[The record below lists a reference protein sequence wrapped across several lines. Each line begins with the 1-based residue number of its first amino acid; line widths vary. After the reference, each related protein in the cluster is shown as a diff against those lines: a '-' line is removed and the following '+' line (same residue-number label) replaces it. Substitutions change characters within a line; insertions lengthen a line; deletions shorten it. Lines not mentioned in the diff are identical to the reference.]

1 MALKVIG
8 IAGSLRTGSYNRA
21 LLRAAKALAPAGM
34 EIEIAEIASFPL
46 FNEDLEAK
54 GTPLEVLEL
63 KRRIAEADALLIATP
78 EYNHSVP
85 GVLKN
90 AIDWLSREPDMPLEG
105 KPTAIMG
112 ASTGMIGTARS
123 QMHLRIAA
131 LAVNMPIL
139 QKPEIYVATA
149 QRKFDEHGELTDEP
163 TRARIKALLAA
174 LMDWTLV
181 LQRGRAAAQAEER

>member
-21 LLRAAKALAPAGM
+21 LLRAAKALAPADM
-34 EIEIAEIASFPL
+34 EIEIAEIGSFPP
-46 FNEDLEAK
+46 FNEDVEAK
-54 GTPLEVLEL
+54 GTPPDVLEL

-123 QMHLRIAA
+123 QMHLRIVA
-131 LAVNMPIL
+131 LAVNMPVLL
-139 QKPEIYVATA
+139 QPEVYVAAA
-149 QRKFDEHGELTDEP
+149 QKKFDEHGELIDNP
-163 TRARIKALLAA
+163 TRERVKALLAA

-181 LQRGRAAAQAEER
+181 LKRGRAGA

>member
-63 KRRIAEADALLIATP
+63 TRRIAEADALLIATP